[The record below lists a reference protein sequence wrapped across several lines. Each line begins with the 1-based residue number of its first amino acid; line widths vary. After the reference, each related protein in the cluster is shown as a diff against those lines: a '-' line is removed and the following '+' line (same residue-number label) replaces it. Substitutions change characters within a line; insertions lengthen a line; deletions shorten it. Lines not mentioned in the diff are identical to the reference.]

1 MKLILTYILLC
12 FIVGVATRNSRS
24 RFALWMPFIGAV
36 ALSIGYYVF
45 NRT

>member
-1 MKLILTYILLC
+1 MKIFLAFILFC

-24 RFALWMPFIGAV
+24 RLAAWMPFIGAV